1 MAIIALRPGALDR
14 VQKLAG
20 IENDHDFAR
29 AIGVAHSTLYR
40 AKTGQGESP
49 RLIAGIAKTFGYS
62 IGEIA
67 VAVEDGAGDS
77 VSKDAAK
84 QHSERVAA

>member
-1 MAIIALRPGALDR
+1 MATIALRPGALDR

-20 IENDHDFAR
+20 IANDQDFAR

-49 RLIAGIAKTFGYS
+49 RLIAGLAKTFGYS
-62 IGEIA
+62 LGEIA
-67 VAVEDGAGDS
+67 VAIESDPEDAHAGR
-77 VSKDAAK
+77 DAA
-84 QHSERVAA
+84 